1 MPKKQPN
8 KQTKTVNINVN
19 EKKNTRKRRRRTRRY
34 RRRNPRYRYRRR
46 VGNLMSKEAY
56 RVSRQELWFTG
67 TLTQGDNVIHNKKV
81 FDVTTGP
88 AWFKTW
94 STLFEKFAVRYV
106 AVKVKF
112 GGSAMTKGS
121 YLMTY
126 NTNYDDRN
134 TNANYDKAAA
144 QSRAK
149 VIRVAGGGGRIVID
163 KRGLTGYKTTLSTKP
178 GQDSYVFDFDLMGNS
193 VPETVDFQVYLD
205 YTVSFYTPQLSE

>member
-8 KQTKTVNINVN
+8 KQPKTVNINVN
-19 EKKNTRKRRRRTRRY
+19 EKKTSRRRRRRFRRN
-34 RRRNPRYRYRRR
+34 RRRNFRYRNRRR

-56 RVSRQELWFTG
+56 RVSRKELWFSG
-67 TLTQGDNVIHNKKV
+67 KLTQSDNVIHNKKV

-94 STLFEKFAVRYV
+94 STLFEKFAVRYIGV
-106 AVKVKF
+106 IVKF

-126 NTNYDDRN
+126 NTNYDDRT
-134 TNANYDKAAA
+134 TNVDYDKAAA

-149 VIRVAGGGGRIVID
+149 VIRVASGGGKIVID

-178 GQDSYVFDFDLMGNS
+178 GQASYVFDFDLMGTS
-193 VPETVDFQVYLD
+193 VPETVDFTVYLD